1 MRRDSGAPIL
11 ILCLLVGLAV
21 GAAVLGLRQAPPG
34 ADLAVHNAAG
44 ETLAAPSLSAVYTS
58 ASGSEV
64 VGVAYRA
71 PAQAVET
78 LIKGG
83 PIGTPHQVAHVTG
96 KKALGALGPVDQL
109 LKVDGFISHGST
121 YVGSEPVSSL
131 VTATEARQVSGSIRF
146 AVTVH
151 GGYVVKVVE
160 REIVTTPAGSETGG
174 GTYRIDSIAG
184 QRVTS
189 G

>member
-1 MRRDSGAPIL
+1 
-11 ILCLLVGLAV
+11 LVGLAV